1 MEWKSIVINA
11 SSGESRDQIST
22 DRAFA
27 EVHAPGQV
35 CAGIAE
41 LPLQAPQNTHQMTI
55 WLNGGR
61 GKSTVRSV
69 GSKRSVRRVSYARH
83 GKGSWIRSK
92 RGSVREPSELQHA
105 VGDLLRCTLHHP

>member
-35 CAGIAE
+35 CVGIAE
-41 LPLQAPQNTHQMTI
+41 LPLQAPHNTHQVTI
-55 WLNGGR
+55 WLNSGR
-61 GKSTVRSV
+61 GKKHSEIGRLKAVSKASQLRSPW
-69 GSKRSVRRVSYARH
+69 
-83 GKGSWIRSK
+83 KGFVDQIQK
-92 RGSVREPSELQHA
+92 GLVREPSELQHA
-105 VGDLLRCTLHHP
+105 VGDHLRCTLHHP